1 MVAVCDALE
10 EFVMQFADEDPH
22 FVVYLYNLSAYKSI
36 DNLPP
41 LIKMADDLLD
51 NIDEW
56 LEYFPPAKP
65 WVSGGDMYMA
75 LLIGLSIPL
84 PKIVKNL
91 CAWMRNKRFC
101 LWKAYLQL
109 EQPTSLRW
117 LLFSTQTMDIEL
129 LKDAVSDQ
137 LENIPV
143 GLCWKTISN
152 GFFKEPASQ
161 GSSCAS
167 WWAGCSYGK
176 TSHSSPV
183 H

>member
-1 MVAVCDALE
+1 
-10 EFVMQFADEDPH
+10 MQFADEDPH

-41 LIKMADDLLD
+41 PIKMADDLLD

-56 LEYFPPAKP
+56 LEYFPQARP

-84 PKIVKNL
+84 AKIVKNL

-143 GLCWKTISN
+143 GLC
-152 GFFKEPASQ
+152 
-161 GSSCAS
+161 
-167 WWAGCSYGK
+167 
-176 TSHSSPV
+176 
-183 H
+183 